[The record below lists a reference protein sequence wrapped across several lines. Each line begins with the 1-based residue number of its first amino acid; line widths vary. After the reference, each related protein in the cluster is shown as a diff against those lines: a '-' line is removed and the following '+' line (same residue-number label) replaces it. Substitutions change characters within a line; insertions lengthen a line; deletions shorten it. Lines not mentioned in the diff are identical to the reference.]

1 MKTRVLRYALAL
13 CASVTALPALSATLL
28 VLGDSVSAAYG
39 IAVED
44 GWVSLLRERLQ
55 AHRPA
60 RYEVVN
66 ASISGETTAGGLRR
80 LPALLEEHNPDTVI
94 VGLGGNDGLR
104 GLPLKQMEDNL
115 SRIVALSR
123 AQGAE
128 VVLLGI
134 ELPPSYGA
142 AFNRRFQQVYR
153 KVGDAN
159 DVPLVPLGFAL
170 LKDRNMLQ
178 EDGIHPTEKAQPII
192 LDQVWPLLE
201 KGAD

>member
-1 MKTRVLRYALAL
+1 MKSRALRYVLAL
-13 CASVTALPALSATLL
+13 CASFTALPALSATLL
-28 VLGDSVSAAYG
+28 VLGDSISAAYG

-55 AHRPA
+55 ARHPA

-80 LPALLEEHNPDTVI
+80 LPALLEEYNPDTVI

-104 GLPLKQMEDNL
+104 GLPLQQMEDNL

-159 DVPLVPLGFAL
+159 DVPLVPLGFSL

-201 KGAD
+201 KDAD